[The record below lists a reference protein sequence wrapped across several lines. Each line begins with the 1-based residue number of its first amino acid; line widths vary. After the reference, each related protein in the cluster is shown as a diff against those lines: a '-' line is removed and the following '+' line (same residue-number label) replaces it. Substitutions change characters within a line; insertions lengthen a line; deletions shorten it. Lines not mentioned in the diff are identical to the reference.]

1 MNGTHLVRAPDTH
14 SDGPVACA
22 RSWLKFLLQTCKP
35 VPHVSLSVR
44 LLTVHVCVQI
54 RAGTWEGGHEKRA
67 TQYFEVMHQLTGSR
81 IVKYFV
87 MIIVIISLLCTG
99 IAQIIAIATG
109 MYYLKDTISKR

>member
-1 MNGTHLVRAPDTH
+1 MAQAVRHVVQTYRSQQLSLTLTPSHGTSSTDVL
-14 SDGPVACA
+14 CA
-22 RSWLKFLLQTCKP
+22 ILQIK
-35 VPHVSLSVR
+35 
-44 LLTVHVCVQI
+44 
-54 RAGTWEGGHEKRA
+54 AGTWEGGHEKRA